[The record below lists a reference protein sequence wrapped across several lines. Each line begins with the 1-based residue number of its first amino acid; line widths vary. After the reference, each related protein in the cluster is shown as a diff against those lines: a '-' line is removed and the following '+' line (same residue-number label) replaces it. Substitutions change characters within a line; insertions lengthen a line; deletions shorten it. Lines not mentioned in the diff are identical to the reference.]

1 MYLLHLILVG
11 QFVIVD
17 VIYTYCRFKSN
28 FAVVHHIKGA
38 YTGVKLLYIWWC
50 IHHRLYTPTL

>member
-1 MYLLHLILVG
+1 VG